1 LSLDVA
7 VRKLIDPFLVILV
20 STVILASLIPARGA
34 AAVGVDAVAMAAIV
48 LLFFLHGARLA
59 RENLMAAL
67 GHWRLHL
74 TILLITFALFP
85 LLGLAL
91 SSTVHELLPGGLWT
105 GVLFLCALPST
116 VQSSIAFTSI
126 ARGNVAGTVA
136 SAATSNLLGIG
147 LTPVIVG
154 LMTQAHGG
162 AVSVSGIWRIVE
174 ELLVPFAA
182 GHLLRPWI
190 GGWVAR
196 NRKLL
201 GLTDRATVVLAVY
214 SAFSAAVVQGIW
226 HQVSLLNLLL
236 LVLVNAV
243 LLTAV
248 LLLSRL
254 IARRLGFNKE
264 DEISIVL
271 CGSKKSLVSG
281 VPMARVLFAPG
292 AVGAIV
298 LPVMV
303 FHQMQLMVC
312 AWLAKRYGSR
322 QGGPRAEEH

>member
-1 LSLDVA
+1 VN
-7 VRKLIDPFLVILV
+7 KLIDPFLAILV
-20 STVILASLIPARGA
+20 STVILASFIPARGVA
-34 AAVGVDAVAMAAIV
+34 ATGVDTVATAAIV

-59 RENLMAAL
+59 RENLLEAL
-67 GHWRLHL
+67 GHWRLHV
-74 TILLITFALFP
+74 TILSITFVLFP

-91 SSTVHELLPGGLWT
+91 SSVLHDLLPGGLWT

-147 LTPVIVG
+147 LTPVIIG
-154 LMTQAHGG
+154 LMVHTHG
-162 AVSVSGIWRIVE
+162 APVSLSGIWRIVE
-174 ELLVPFAA
+174 QLLVPFAL
-182 GHLLRPWI
+182 GQLLRPRI
-190 GGWVAR
+190 GSWVAR

-201 GLTDRATVVLAVY
+201 SLTDRATVVLAVY

-226 HQVSLLNLLL
+226 QQVSLVNLLL
-236 LVLVNAV
+236 LVLVSAT

-254 IARRLGFNKE
+254 IARRLRFSKE

-281 VPMARVLFAPG
+281 VPMARVLFAPD
-292 AVGAIV
+292 AVGAVV

-322 QGGPRAEEH
+322 QGGAPTEEH

>member
-1 LSLDVA
+1 
-7 VRKLIDPFLVILV
+7 
-20 STVILASLIPARGA
+20 
-34 AAVGVDAVAMAAIV
+34 M
-48 LLFFLHGARLA
+48 
-59 RENLMAAL
+59 
-67 GHWRLHL
+67 
-74 TILLITFALFP
+74 
-85 LLGLAL
+85 
-91 SSTVHELLPGGLWT
+91 
-105 GVLFLCALPST
+105 
-116 VQSSIAFTSI
+116 
-126 ARGNVAGTVA
+126 
-136 SAATSNLLGIG
+136 
-147 LTPVIVG
+147 
-154 LMTQAHGG
+154 
-162 AVSVSGIWRIVE
+162 SGIWLIVE

-226 HQVSLLNLLL
+226 HQVSMMNLLL

-248 LLLSRL
+248 LLLSSL
-254 IARRLGFNKE
+254 IARRLGFSKE

-292 AVGAIV
+292 AVGAVV